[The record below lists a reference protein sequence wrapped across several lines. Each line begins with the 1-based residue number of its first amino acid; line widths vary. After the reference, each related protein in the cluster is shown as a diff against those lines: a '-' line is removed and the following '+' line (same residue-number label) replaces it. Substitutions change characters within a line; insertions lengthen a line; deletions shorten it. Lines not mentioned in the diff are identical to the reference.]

1 MRKIPNI
8 ISKLPEQIY
17 KTIKIF
23 RRKMNIWSNNLIKFQ
38 GKEEKILRG
47 LFITKNNKYD
57 SIIKSKLNKIQM
69 QKYYMVDGI
78 YEMRMEHVDDIV

>member
-17 KTIKIF
+17 KTINIF
-23 RRKMNIWSNNLIKFQ
+23 RGRMDIWSNNLIEFQ
-38 GKEEKILRG
+38 GEEENSIRG
-47 LFITKNNKYD
+47 LTITENNKYD

-69 QKYYMVDGI
+69 QKYNMVDGI